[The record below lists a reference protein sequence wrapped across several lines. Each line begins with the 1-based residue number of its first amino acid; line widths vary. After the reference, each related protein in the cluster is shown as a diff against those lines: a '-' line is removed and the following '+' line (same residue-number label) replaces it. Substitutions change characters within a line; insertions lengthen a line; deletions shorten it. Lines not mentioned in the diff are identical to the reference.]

1 MPTALICTEQ
11 PLDDELGGTLLWRD
25 DILQRVV
32 GSAPEAH
39 AAALADL
46 PEIIVV
52 DRDVPGATLLIAEL
66 RREAATRSTS
76 IVIVARSE
84 FEPVEVELL
93 EAGAN
98 AVLRLPAGPE
108 WDDRLARLIAIP
120 VRRDVRFS
128 VNLELEARTGHGVQM
143 APAVALNLS
152 ENGMLIET
160 TCELTVGD
168 DLDLSF
174 ALPDLLGTVVG
185 CARVVRHAGRFRY
198 GLEFYGLEGDGAGIV
213 RQYVELIES
222 RPQKL

>member
-1 MPTALICTEQ
+1 MPTALICTDT

-52 DRDVPGATLLIAEL
+52 DRDVPGASLLIAEL

-76 IVIVARSE
+76 IVIVARTE

-108 WDDRLARLIAIP
+108 WDERLARLISVP

-128 VNLELEARTGHGVQM
+128 VNLELEASAGHGVQM

-152 ENGMLIET
+152 VNGMLIET

-168 DLDLSF
+168 DVDLSF
-174 ALPDLLGTVVG
+174 SIPELQGSVVG

-198 GLEFYGLEGDGAGIV
+198 GLEFYGLEGEGPELV
-213 RQYVELIES
+213 RHYVELIES
-222 RPQKL
+222 APQRL